1 MILNGE
7 LEIKRLRQLQILR
20 IIFPYIIKFQ
30 NYETF
35 NKYLESTYFLF
46 LKDKVSFIRETG
58 ISKIKVKLKF
68 LLIKD
73 FNKKF

>member
-7 LEIKRLRQLQILR
+7 LEIKRLRQLWILR

-35 NKYLESTYFLF
+35 NKYLESTYLLF